1 MKHSNTTLRKTLRI
15 AFLGTLLTSAALLRP
30 SEARAQSADRNAV
43 NGGIGFQVGIPNW
56 SPGGFK
62 WFNEYARKLG
72 RITWLDFQLNTTVGS
87 MYGGDCYTR
96 PNGELY
102 CEDGHWDGGALDFVI
117 GAKLRFDLSK
127 VPVVIDAKMG
137 GAFDLLF
144 FGREYA
150 GIAFA
155 LRGGC
160 EAHYFILDN
169 LGVGGGIYMSVGPAV
184 IAFDIGAQAF
194 FAINM
199 QLIGVEYRF

>member
-1 MKHSNTTLRKTLRI
+1 MRHSSP
-15 AFLGTLLTSAALLRP
+15 AFRGTLLTTVLGAVLMGAISFQP
-30 SEARAQSADRNAV
+30 SKARAQSADRNAV

-62 WFNEYARKLG
+62 WYNEYARKLG
-72 RITWLDFQLNTTVGS
+72 RLTWLDFQFNTTVGS
-87 MYGGDCYTR
+87 MYGGDCYRR
-96 PNGELY
+96 PNGDLH

-117 GAKLRFDLSK
+117 GAKLRFDLKK

-150 GIAFA
+150 GVAFA

-160 EAHYFILDN
+160 EAHYFIFEN
-169 LGVGGGIYMSVGPAV
+169 LGVGGGIYMTVGPAV
-184 IAFDIGAQAF
+184 IAFDVGAQAF
-194 FAINM
+194 FAIDF